1 MPCSKLEYVFTFA
14 TTIGKEYLIFSWSHA
29 DVAKLVDALDL
40 GSSAARHGG
49 SSPSIRTL
57 QALNPYP
64 AQQERD
70 WGFLIQHQL
79 IEHTL
84 EITVDKYNSNQAS
97 IKIKL
102 IEADYQPKVDA
113 KLKDY
118 AKKAVIRGFRPG
130 KAPIS
135 MVKSMYGVSLLV
147 EEINTILGES
157 LNNHLKEQSF
167 KVLGEPLPVEKVEE
181 SIDWKT
187 QKDFEFEYKI
197 GFVESIAVKLDQS
210 IKGVKYSIKVDQNL
224 IDETIDNLKAQYGES
239 TNPEISEAG
248 DFIYGDLKA
257 SETDFSKTLSL
268 DTVKLSKKLAGKFVG
283 LSKEAVVEFNT
294 KDIKKDEWTACFG
307 LSDEEGDAAK
317 GSYSYVV
324 KNINRKT
331 KAELNQEFFDKI
343 FGPDQVKTKKEFE
356 DKVKETL
363 QGSYDKESNIFTEEE
378 LKKLIVEKTN
388 LSLPDSFLKEWLIK
402 ANEGKVT
409 EIEVEAEYPLYA
421 KQLSW
426 SLISNQ
432 IAKDHAIQAEHAD
445 VIEKTKEMIREQFA
459 SSGLGAQLE
468 SSMDLFV
475 DNYLKGNE
483 GQNYMNLMTSVQNE
497 KVLALIQEK
506 IKMTDKNL
514 SINEFKELLDK

>member
-1 MPCSKLEYVFTFA
+1 M
-14 TTIGKEYLIFSWSHA
+14 
-29 DVAKLVDALDL
+29 AKLVDALDL

-57 QALNPYP
+57 LALNPSP

-84 EITVDKYNSNQAS
+84 EITVDKHTANQAS

-130 KAPIS
+130 KAPIT

-157 LNNHLKEQSF
+157 LNNHLKEQTF

-181 SIDWKT
+181 SIDWKN

-197 GFVESIAVKLDQS
+197 GFVETIDVKLDSS
-210 IKGVKYSIKVDQNL
+210 IKGINYSIKVDQKL
-224 IDETIDNLKAQYGES
+224 INETVDNLTSQYGES
-239 TNPEISEAG
+239 TNPEVSEAA
-248 DFIYGDLKA
+248 DFIYGDLKSTA
-257 SETDFSKTLSL
+257 TDFSKTTSV
-268 DTVKLSKKLAGKFVG
+268 DTTKLSKKLAGKFIG
-283 LSKEAVVEFNT
+283 LSKDAVVEFDA
-294 KDIKKDEWTACFG
+294 KEVKKDEWTAAFG
-307 LSDEEGDAAK
+307 LSDEEADAAK
-317 GSYSYVV
+317 DSYSFVV
-324 KNINRKT
+324 KNINRKA

-363 QGSYDKESNIFTEEE
+363 QGSYDRESKVYTEEE
-378 LKKLIVEKTN
+378 LKKLIVDKTN
-388 LSLPDSFLKEWLIK
+388 LSLPDAFLKEWLIK

-409 EIEVEAEYPLYA
+409 EAEVEAEYPLYA

-432 IAKDHAIQAEHAD
+432 VAKEHAIQAEHAN

-459 SSGLGAQLE
+459 SSGLGSQME

-514 SINEFKELLDK
+514 SIDEFKELLDK

>member
-1 MPCSKLEYVFTFA
+1 M
-14 TTIGKEYLIFSWSHA
+14 
-29 DVAKLVDALDL
+29 
-40 GSSAARHGG
+40 
-49 SSPSIRTL
+49 
-57 QALNPYP
+57 
-64 AQQERD
+64 
-70 WGFLIQHQL
+70 
-79 IEHTL
+79 
-84 EITVDKYNSNQAS
+84 EITVDKHTANQAS

-118 AKKAVIRGFRPG
+118 AKKAIIRGFRPG
-130 KAPIS
+130 KAPIT

-157 LNNHLKEQSF
+157 LNNHLKEQTF

-181 SIDWKT
+181 SIDWKN

-197 GFVESIAVKLDQS
+197 GFVETIDVKLDSS
-210 IKGVKYSIKVDQNL
+210 IKGINYSIKVDQKL
-224 IDETIDNLKAQYGES
+224 IDETVDNLTSQYGES
-239 TNPEISEAG
+239 TNPEVSEAT
-248 DFIYGDLKA
+248 DFIYGDLKSTA
-257 SETDFSKTLSL
+257 TDFSKTTSV
-268 DTVKLSKKLAGKFVG
+268 DTTKLSKKLAGKFIG
-283 LSKEAVVEFNT
+283 LSKDAVVEFDA
-294 KDIKKDEWTACFG
+294 KEVKKDEWTAGFG
-307 LSDEEGDAAK
+307 LSDEEADAAK
-317 GSYSYVV
+317 DSYSFVV
-324 KNINRKT
+324 KNINRKA

-363 QGSYDKESNIFTEEE
+363 QGSYDRESKVYTEEE
-378 LKKLIVEKTN
+378 LKKLIVDKTN
-388 LSLPDSFLKEWLIK
+388 LSLPDAFLKEWLIK

-409 EIEVEAEYPLYA
+409 EAEVEAEYPLYA

-432 IAKDHAIQAEHAD
+432 VAKEHAIQAEHAD

-459 SSGLGAQLE
+459 SSGLGSQME

-514 SINEFKELLDK
+514 SIDEFKELLDK

>member
-1 MPCSKLEYVFTFA
+1 
-14 TTIGKEYLIFSWSHA
+14 
-29 DVAKLVDALDL
+29 
-40 GSSAARHGG
+40 
-49 SSPSIRTL
+49 
-57 QALNPYP
+57 
-64 AQQERD
+64 
-70 WGFLIQHQL
+70 
-79 IEHTL
+79 L
-84 EITVDKYNSNQAS
+84 EITVDKHTANQAS

-130 KAPIS
+130 KAPIT

-157 LNNHLKEQSF
+157 LNNHLKEQTF

-181 SIDWKT
+181 SIDWKN

-197 GFVESIAVKLDQS
+197 GFVETIDVKLDSS
-210 IKGVKYSIKVDQNL
+210 IKGINYSIKVDQKL
-224 IDETIDNLKAQYGES
+224 IDETVDNLTSQYGES
-239 TNPEISEAG
+239 TNPEVSEAT
-248 DFIYGDLKA
+248 DFIYGDLKSTA
-257 SETDFSKTLSL
+257 TDFSKTTSV
-268 DTVKLSKKLAGKFVG
+268 DTTKLSKKLAGKFIG
-283 LSKEAVVEFNT
+283 LSKDAVVEFDA
-294 KDIKKDEWTACFG
+294 KEVKKDEWTAAFG
-307 LSDEEGDAAK
+307 LSDEEADAAK
-317 GSYSYVV
+317 DSYSFVV
-324 KNINRKT
+324 KNINRKA

-363 QGSYDKESNIFTEEE
+363 QGSYDRESKVYTEEE
-378 LKKLIVEKTN
+378 LKKLIVDKTN
-388 LSLPDSFLKEWLIK
+388 LSLPDAFLKEWLIK

-409 EIEVEAEYPLYA
+409 EAEVEAEYPLYA

-432 IAKDHAIQAEHAD
+432 VAKDHAIQAEHAD

-459 SSGLGAQLE
+459 SSGLGSQME

-514 SINEFKELLDK
+514 SIDEFKELLDK